1 MVIQFNPWRQSKNSY
16 IIAMT
21 KEELHQDRCRLFSIY
36 VLRLLEREKEWSA
49 DTVDKIADAAFDFS
63 LAITDESGNFIV
75 KSVDAE

>member
-1 MVIQFNPWRQSKNSY
+1 
-16 IIAMT
+16 MT
-21 KEELHQDRCRLFSIY
+21 KEEPLYQHRCRMFAFY

-63 LAITDESGNFIV
+63 LAITDEGGNFIV

>member
-1 MVIQFNPWRQSKNSY
+1 MVIQFNPWHQSKNSY

-63 LAITDESGNFIV
+63 LAETDEGGNFIA
-75 KSVDAE
+75 KAVDAE

>member
-1 MVIQFNPWRQSKNSY
+1 
-16 IIAMT
+16 MT

-63 LAITDESGNFIV
+63 LAITDEGGNFIV

>member
-1 MVIQFNPWRQSKNSY
+1 
-16 IIAMT
+16 MT

-63 LAITDESGNFIV
+63 LAITDEGGNFIV
-75 KSVDAE
+75 KSVDLE

>member
-1 MVIQFNPWRQSKNSY
+1 
-16 IIAMT
+16 MT

-75 KSVDAE
+75 KSVDLE